1 MLQYADDTT
10 CIVRGARSLRRLFGI
25 IDGFERASGSRLNM
39 AKSQGLVLGSWPS
52 NLSEVV
58 PIKWTIKINGVWVG
72 RGDMGPTNWKERVPP
87 LLSSLDKWK
96 GRALTLLG
104 KVLLVNT
111 LILSPLFYLGPVYPL
126 PPSVEKAV
134 NRAIFSFIWSG
145 KTELF
150 RRSVLVQS
158 LDEGGLGV
166 TNIRHKCDGL
176 WFMVYGLL
184 NKVNLQPKTELHD
197 IYNLVKNNTA

>member
-1 MLQYADDTT
+1 MYFL
-10 CIVRGARSLRRLFGI
+10 
-25 IDGFERASGSRLNM
+25 
-39 AKSQGLVLGSWPS
+39 
-52 NLSEVV
+52 LSF
-58 PIKWTIKINGVWVG
+58 
-72 RGDMGPTNWKERVPP
+72 
-87 LLSSLDKWK
+87 LLKRSSLDKWK

-145 KTELF
+145 KTELV

-166 TNIRHKCDGL
+166 TNIRHKCDALYARGMGAL
-176 WFMVYGLL
+176 WGDDGPPWRHFALYWVALS
-184 NKVNLQPKTELHD
+184 LHR
-197 IYNLVKNNTA
+197 VFPSWSNNTPHSLKPTAYYGHLCKLVLLVFTILPDFDWGP